1 MPHLSYEIKLHAGSL
16 HHENAQM
23 TVHEVFVHPFRL
35 PRRGEEMA
43 HFLFLLCFCIAK
55 KSLFPEGNKD
65 RKYNFCGTTLF
76 AGKPTA
82 RPAPTRRLPSNAGN
96 ASEDTQAHALSLC
109 PRRPICCPASRFPL
123 SCGKLSVD
131 ALAALLPRLWFAV
144 LKLFSLYTK
153 SNCLSRTFFK
163 KFSRTCGQMFFTDA
177 QYSRTTPLTTP
188 MIWA

>member
-1 MPHLSYEIKLHAGSL
+1 MVDVFFSDGQSGFTIVSPVIFSALLSHSLLGSSDSIGKHRQRIL
-16 HHENAQM
+16 S
-23 TVHEVFVHPFRL
+23 F
-35 PRRGEEMA
+35 PR
-43 HFLFLLCFCIAK
+43 IK

-123 SCGKLSVD
+123 SFGKLSVD

-163 KFSRTCGQMFFTDA
+163 KISGTCGQMFFTDA

>member
-1 MPHLSYEIKLHAGSL
+1 MPHLSYGIKLHAGSL

-82 RPAPTRRLPSNAGN
+82 RPTPTRRLPNNAGN
-96 ASEDTQAHALSLC
+96 ASEDTLVTH
-109 PRRPICCPASRFPL
+109 FPL
-123 SCGKLSVD
+123 PS
-131 ALAALLPRLWFAV
+131 AAHLLPRFSLPSQLWETLCGCACSFTSASV
-144 LKLFSLYTK
+144 VCCFEVVFFIHQVKLFVK
-153 SNCLSRTFFK
+153 NFFQN
-163 KFSRTCGQMFFTDA
+163 FSRSCGQMFSADV

>member
-1 MPHLSYEIKLHAGSL
+1 MFFLSDSQSGFTIVSPVISSAYASL
-16 HHENAQM
+16 LVLVLALGNSDSIGKH
-23 TVHEVFVHPFRL
+23 
-35 PRRGEEMA
+35 RRRTQS
-43 HFLFLLCFCIAK
+43 FQKNK

-82 RPAPTRRLPSNAGN
+82 RPTPTRRLPRNAGN

-144 LKLFSLYTK
+144 LKLFPLYTK

-163 KFSRTCGQMFFTDA
+163 KFSGSCGQMFSTDA

>member
-1 MPHLSYEIKLHAGSL
+1 MLHLSFGIKLHAGSL

-23 TVHEVFVHPFRL
+23 TVHEVFVHHFRL

-82 RPAPTRRLPSNAGN
+82 RPTPTRRLPNNAGN

-109 PRRPICCPASRFPL
+109 PRRPICCPASRFLL

-131 ALAALLPRLWFAV
+131 ALAALLPRLWFSV
-144 LKLFSLYTK
+144 FEVVFFIHQVKLFVK
-153 SNCLSRTFFK
+153 NFFQKIFPCLADKCF
-163 KFSRTCGQMFFTDA
+163 
-177 QYSRTTPLTTP
+177 PLTLSTP
-188 MIWA
+188 EPRP

>member
-1 MPHLSYEIKLHAGSL
+1 MNSLPFGQLKSFLKILIGVQYEIKLHAGSL

-163 KFSRTCGQMFFTDA
+163 KFFLVLRTNVF
-177 QYSRTTPLTTP
+177 R
-188 MIWA
+188 

>member
-1 MPHLSYEIKLHAGSL
+1 MCFLSDSQPGFTIVSPVISSAYASL
-16 HHENAQM
+16 LVLVLALGNSDSIGKH
-23 TVHEVFVHPFRL
+23 
-35 PRRGEEMA
+35 RRRT
-43 HFLFLLCFCIAK
+43 HSFPKNK

-144 LKLFSLYTK
+144 LKLFPLYTK
-153 SNCLSRTFFK
+153 SNCLSRNFFK
-163 KFSRTCGQMFFTDA
+163 KFSPSCGQMFFTDA

>member
-1 MPHLSYEIKLHAGSL
+1 MLRFEKWEIHTVFPHFPNLAWKQNLSLPALADLIRASLVFAMLLHS
-16 HHENAQM
+16 
-23 TVHEVFVHPFRL
+23 
-35 PRRGEEMA
+35 
-43 HFLFLLCFCIAK
+43 K

-123 SCGKLSVD
+123 SFGKLSVD

-144 LKLFSLYTK
+144 LKLFPLYTK
-153 SNCLSRTFFK
+153 SNCLSRIFFK
-163 KFSRTCGQMFFTDA
+163 KFSGSCGRMFSTDV